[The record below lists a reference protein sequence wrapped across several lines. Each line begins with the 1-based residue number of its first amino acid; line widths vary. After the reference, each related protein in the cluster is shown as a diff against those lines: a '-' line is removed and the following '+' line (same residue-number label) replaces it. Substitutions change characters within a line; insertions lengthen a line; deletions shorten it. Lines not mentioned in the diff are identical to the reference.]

1 MFTTAIDRKSDDGPK
16 LAKLGIKLKLPEPY
30 DGSANIDQFENWLA
44 LLVSWLKMY
53 DLDGIDLHIDLMRV
67 QLLCQ
72 TLKGR
77 ALSFYQTSLEE
88 AREIGNTTSFR
99 GTIIALRERFLH
111 RATAVDAAQKFENVT
126 QGSRD
131 TQALIEEL
139 RKYAARMVEQPS
151 DYQMK

>member
-16 LAKLGIKLKLPEPY
+16 LAKLGIKLKLPELY

-44 LLVSWLKMY
+44 LVSWLKMY
-53 DLDGIDLHIDLMRV
+53 DLDGIDPHLDLMRV

-72 TLKGR
+72 MLKGR

-88 AREIGNTTSFR
+88 VHEIGDTTSFR
-99 GTIIALRERFLH
+99 GTIIALKEHFLH
-111 RATAVDAAQKFENVT
+111 RATALDAAQKFENVT

-139 RKYAARMVEQPS
+139 RKYAAQMVEQPS